1 MKIGYARVST
11 EDQDLTYQ
19 KEALLKAGCERI
31 FEDTVS
37 GAKAERR
44 GLTLAFEHLR
54 PGDILI
60 VWRLD
65 RLGRSMKDLIAKI
78 NELGNLGVSFMSLN
92 ESMDTSTSSGRLVF
106 NIFASLAEFERDLIR
121 ERTQAGLASAR
132 ARGRVG
138 GRKPKLT
145 KQQVQVMKT
154 LYESE
159 EHTVEK
165 IVEQFGIHRNT
176 FYGYRA
182 KWLKA

>member
-1 MKIGYARVST
+1 MDQQAFLQCCFDFRRHLQPKI
-11 EDQDLTYQ
+11 
-19 KEALLKAGCERI
+19 
-31 FEDTVS
+31 
-37 GAKAERR
+37 
-44 GLTLAFEHLR
+44 TLR
-54 PGDILI
+54 
-60 VWRLD
+60 
-65 RLGRSMKDLIAKI
+65 
-78 NELGNLGVSFMSLN
+78 
-92 ESMDTSTSSGRLVF
+92 
-106 NIFASLAEFERDLIR
+106 
-121 ERTQAGLASAR
+121 SAR